1 MIVRNSPPM
10 AMIKNRIFY
19 NVIKF
24 YFALYLANNTF
35 CLSHNWSFNPFYDHH
50 IFWDLAFLCPR
61 DIPLQSASNKVNCKI
76 KKDMVFQLGVSYH
89 MLGRILHTHIQY
101 WILDIEGQDF
111 ALGFPVPSSYIK

>member
-1 MIVRNSPPM
+1 MIVRNSP
-10 AMIKNRIFY
+10 
-19 NVIKF
+19 
-24 YFALYLANNTF
+24 YFIMSWNSTLHCILANNKF
-35 CLSHNWSFNPFYDHH
+35 SLSHNWSFNPVYDHH

-101 WILDIEGQDF
+101 
-111 ALGFPVPSSYIK
+111 